1 MIDNYP
7 FVAKRRLDQVYKG
20 RGLRSWH
27 RKLKRKTVHLLKVR
41 MVKEKKKYKIVTLK
55 SRYDDE
61 FRAAL
66 KVHLRFKIRHV
77 SMVIFL

>member
-27 RKLKRKTVHLLKVR
+27 RKLKQNSAFVEGENGQREEKV
-41 MVKEKKKYKIVTLK
+41 
-55 SRYDDE
+55 
-61 FRAAL
+61 
-66 KVHLRFKIRHV
+66 
-77 SMVIFL
+77 